1 MISKSEDNIEIAR
14 KMILDGESFDEIME
28 KTKLREKDL
37 KRIREE
43 IAEHF

>member
-1 MISKSEDNIEIAR
+1 MISKSDDNIEIAR
-14 KMILDGESFDEIME
+14 KMILDGESFDEIMK

-43 IAEHF
+43 ILEHF

>member
-1 MISKSEDNIEIAR
+1 MVNKSDDKLEIAR
-14 KMILDGESFDEIME
+14 KMILDGESFEKIME

-37 KRIREE
+37 KRIRED